1 MRHVL
6 KIVSAMLVFSAATSA
21 PLVAQAEM
29 DGLVREALSLTD
41 KSQPLAAFNLLADQ
55 EATRAGDPDFDLVLG
70 IAANQSGLFS
80 RAIFALERV
89 LLVQPENTR
98 ARAELGRALF
108 AVGDSKNAR
117 ALLVE
122 SKAQGVPV
130 EVAKT
135 IDQFLQAIDKV
146 DQAGRSSVKAYIDF
160 GAGFDDNV
168 NSGPSNSSVAVPS
181 FGGAVFTLSSAGTKT
196 NASYTTLGAGISG
209 RNVID
214 SRWSL
219 IGNLNANG
227 RWNEGSAQQFDTQQL
242 DINGGASYRVDRNEY
257 SLVVQAGTYDVNG
270 ARARDQ
276 AGLVGEWIYRLD
288 GFRQFSSYAQ
298 LSQLNY
304 PTQKARDAQRNVLG
318 TSYAHLFRN
327 GLMLFGGVYLGME
340 KEFASGATHLGH
352 DLVGLRA
359 GAQKPFN
366 ETLAAFATLGYE
378 DRNFGGSDPLF
389 LLKRQDQQTNL
400 TLGLSWVPTKDWR
413 VTPQLAYT
421 QTTSNIAINAF
432 TKNSVGVTVRREF

>member
-1 MRHVL
+1 
-6 KIVSAMLVFSAATSA
+6 
-21 PLVAQAEM
+21 
-29 DGLVREALSLTD
+29 
-41 KSQPLAAFNLLADQ
+41 LA
-55 EATRAGDPDFDLVLG
+55 
-70 IAANQSGLFS
+70 
-80 RAIFALERV
+80 
-89 LLVQPENTR
+89 
-98 ARAELGRALF
+98 RALF
-108 AVGDSKNAR
+108 AVGDTKGAR
-117 ALLVE
+117 TLLAQT
-122 SKAQGVPV
+122 KDQGVPV

-146 DQAGRSSVKAYIDF
+146 DEAGRSSLKAYVDF

-168 NSGPSNSSVAVPS
+168 NSGPSSSSVAVPS
-181 FGGAVFTLSSAGTKT
+181 FGGAVFTLSKAGTKT
-196 NASYTTLGAGISG
+196 AASYSTLGAGVSG

-227 RWNEGSAQQFDTQQL
+227 RWNEGSAQQFDTQQV
-242 DINGGASYRVDRNEY
+242 DINGGAAYRVDRNEY
-257 SLVVQAGTYDVNG
+257 SVVVQAGTYDING

-276 AGLVGEWIYRLD
+276 SGLVGEWVYRLD

-304 PTQKARDAQRNVLG
+304 PTQKLRDAQRNVVG
-318 TSYAHLFRN
+318 TSYAHLFRD

-340 KEFASGATHLGH
+340 KEFASGMGHLGH
-352 DLVGLRA
+352 NLVGLRA

-378 DRNFGGSDPLF
+378 DRQFGGSDPQF
-389 LLKRQDQQTNL
+389 LITRQDQQTNL
-400 TLGLSWVPTKDWR
+400 TLGLSWIPAKAWR

-421 QTTSNIAINAF
+421 RTASNIAINDF
-432 TKNSVGVTVRREF
+432 TKNSAGVTVRREF